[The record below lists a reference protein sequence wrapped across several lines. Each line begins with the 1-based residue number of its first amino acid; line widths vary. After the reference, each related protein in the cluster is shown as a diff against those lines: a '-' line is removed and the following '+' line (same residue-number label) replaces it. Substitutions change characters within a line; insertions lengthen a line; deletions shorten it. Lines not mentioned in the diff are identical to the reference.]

1 MSESHDPKKHALM
14 CTRFAAECRSLAAD
28 VPEPDLEA
36 RFLRLAALWAEL
48 ADQPRVL
55 H

>member
-1 MSESHDPKKHALM
+1 MCVFNIQKYALM
-14 CTRFAAECRSLAAD
+14 CIRLAAECRALAAD
-28 VPEPDLEA
+28 APEPDLRA
-36 RFLRLAALWAEL
+36 HFLLMASTWAEL